1 MKKTLVA
8 QTVAA
13 AISGLALV
21 GVADAAVVGPYTDA
35 SATVVDETVA
45 ETNARTG
52 AAPATVLRVNTD
64 GIGHILV
71 VPYYSVQNGN
81 DTYINI
87 VNSDMRNGKA
97 VKVRF
102 RGASNSD
109 DVFDFT
115 LLMSPGDVFAFAVTK
130 GADGLPKVAHG
141 DNSCTLPNN
150 IKQSFVTTRLNP
162 SLTAAQKAEQASEG
176 YVEILNM
183 ADIPP
188 TVEYDPSDPTTA
200 TLFNMIKH
208 VNGTPRSCTGAAFT
222 RLASDPTGFT
232 GDPAV
237 APPGATAHVGTAR
250 HKGLDVPTTGL
261 MANWTIIN
269 VPRSSTYTGAATAV
283 EARTAAGAA
292 GYGNVVF
299 SPQAATG
306 VTAVNARAWTTD
318 PLLRGGVASNSV
330 VDNTGDRL
338 VPGTPAVTAAQYD
351 FPDLSTPY
359 LNADIAPATGRL
371 PTTNNGLETKTQAFL
386 LTQALALNSI
396 SNEFN
401 TEAGLAAKTDWVF
414 SMPTR
419 RYNVAR
425 NYAGGTP
432 AGTGANVYTDL
443 RNRDSVAAVVAPV
456 AIAGQSN
463 YFEPFETGVGGNIL
477 TTNGQICVTG
487 ISVAGGD
494 LTGAPGNL
502 SHLRAAVTAD
512 REERFVATSTD
523 FVISPG
529 EPAAPLTF
537 CGEASVLSFNAAG
550 AASVLGATVAR
561 KDLTVAYENGWVRLA
576 TPGLGGKGLP
586 ITGAAMSLLNNGA
599 ALPGVSAT
607 YGQTFPHR
615 ATRP

>member
-21 GVADAAVVGPYTDA
+21 GVASANVVGPTAPEQADA
-35 SATVVDETVA
+35 LPIVG
-45 ETNARTG
+45 TNNRVGTTPSVG
-52 AAPATVLRVNTD
+52 LQVNTD

-87 VNSDMRNGKA
+87 VNTDTRNGKA

-130 GADGLPKVAHG
+130 GADGLPKVVHG

-150 IKQSFVTTRLNP
+150 IKQSFVTSRLNP
-162 SLTAAQKAEQASEG
+162 ALTAAQKAEQASEG

-188 TVEYDPSDPTTA
+188 TVAYDAAVPSTH

-208 VNGTPRSCTGAAFT
+208 VDGTPRGCTGTAFT
-222 RLASDPTGFT
+222 RLGTDVTGYLDTDASGDTPTN
-232 GDPAV
+232 PE
-237 APPGATAHVGTAR
+237 PGTAL
-250 HKGLDVPTTGL
+250 HKGLEVPTTGL

-269 VPRSSTYTGAATAV
+269 VPRSSTYTGAAVAV
-283 EARTAAGAA
+283 EGRTAGGAP
-292 GYGNVVF
+292 GYGNIVF
-299 SPQAATG
+299 SPQAATPVG
-306 VTAVNARAWTTD
+306 VNAARAWTTD
-318 PLLRGGVASNSV
+318 PLLRGGVESNSV
-330 VDNTGDRL
+330 ADNTSNAL
-338 VPGTPAVTAAQYD
+338 VIGTPAVAAAAYD

-359 LNADIAPATGRL
+359 QWTDLGGANVL
-371 PTTNNGLETKTQAFL
+371 PTPAASTGLQTKAQAARLTAALAVTSLTNEFTTDAGLE
-386 LTQALALNSI
+386 
-396 SNEFN
+396 
-401 TEAGLAAKTDWVF
+401 AKTDWVF

-425 NYAGGTP
+425 DYAGGMP
-432 AGTGANVYTDL
+432 AGTGVNVYTDL
-443 RNRDSVAAVVAPV
+443 RNQDATSGVVAVAPV
-456 AIAGQSN
+456 FAGAVN
-463 YFEPFETGVGGNIL
+463 YFEPLVAGVGNVS
-477 TTNGQICVTG
+477 TVNGQICVSG
-487 ISVAGGD
+487 IGVAGGD
-494 LTGAPGNL
+494 ISGAPGDR

-512 REERFVATSTD
+512 REERFVQTSLD

-537 CGEASVLSFNAAG
+537 CGEASVLSFNAADT
-550 AASVLGATVAR
+550 ASVLGATVAR

-576 TPGLGGKGLP
+576 TPGLAGQGLP
-586 ITGAAMSLLNNGA
+586 ITGAAMMLLNNHA
-599 ALPGVSAT
+599 AAPGVAAT
-607 YGQTFPHR
+607 FGQTFLHR
-615 ATRP
+615 ATRQ